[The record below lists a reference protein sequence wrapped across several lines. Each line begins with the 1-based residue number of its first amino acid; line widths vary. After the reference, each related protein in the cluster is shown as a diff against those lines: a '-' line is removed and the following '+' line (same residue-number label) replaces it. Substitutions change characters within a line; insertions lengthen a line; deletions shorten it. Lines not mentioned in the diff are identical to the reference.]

1 MDSNSLKKNSKNK
14 NWPKL
19 QGYKLQFSENNI
31 WHVFKKKKD
40 TVLNKENDTSLTLL
54 QNPTHLKE
62 KYLYEILTVQL
73 VCKTLMNV

>member
-1 MDSNSLKKNSKNK
+1 MYL
-14 NWPKL
+14 
-19 QGYKLQFSENNI
+19 
-31 WHVFKKKKD
+31 KKKD

>member
-31 WHVFKKKKD
+31 WHVFKKKRHS
-40 TVLNKENDTSLTLL
+40 VE
-54 QNPTHLKE
+54 
-62 KYLYEILTVQL
+62 
-73 VCKTLMNV
+73 

>member
-31 WHVFKKKKD
+31 WHVFKKKK
-40 TVLNKENDTSLTLL
+40 TQCWIKKMTQV
-54 QNPTHLKE
+54 
-62 KYLYEILTVQL
+62 
-73 VCKTLMNV
+73 